1 MIVLQRKEDCCGCHA
16 CESVCPTR
24 CITMREDAEGFLYPE
39 TDVSKCID
47 CHLCEKVCPVIQSPL
62 RTGINVPLAKDF
74 LEPPRVFAARCGS
87 DALRMASASGG
98 AFTVLA
104 ERVIQN
110 GGVVFGARWNED
122 FTEAVHDFTET
133 LDGLSAFRG
142 SKYLQSRIGDAFKKC
157 REFLLAGREVMFTG
171 TPCQIAG
178 LRRALRR
185 DFPKLLA
192 VDIACHS
199 TPSPKVWKAFWT
211 DLWERESIETPVD
224 VLFRKKVFDT
234 KNKRWNCAMFS
245 VETPAGTAFCKPL
258 YATSYGKGFGQG
270 LFSRPSCHECP
281 SKNRT
286 SGSDITIG
294 DFWGV
299 EKYYPQLKSNEGLS
313 VVICNTERGNTAFDA
328 VKSGFGILQE
338 ARYEQAVPANG
349 GLKNET
355 HRHPRREAFFQAFNS
370 AENVQTA
377 VSVIGEFT
385 KIPFPRR
392 VRNFAARCLRF
403 ALRRTGTLNLAKR
416 ILKRK

>member
-16 CESVCPTR
+16 CESVCPTQ
-24 CITMREDAEGFLYPE
+24 CISMREDAEGFLYPE
-39 TDVSKCID
+39 TDVSRCID

-74 LEPPRVFAARCGS
+74 LETSRVFAAQCGS
-87 DALRMASASGG
+87 DDLRMASASGG

-110 GGVVFGARWNED
+110 GGVVFGARWNAD

-133 LDGLSAFRG
+133 LEGLSAFRG

-199 TPSPKVWKAFWT
+199 TPSPKVWKAYFA
-211 DLWERESIETPVD
+211 DLIARKKLGTVRN
-224 VLFRKKVFDT
+224 VFFRKKIFDKKRNAWDCT
-234 KNKRWNCAMFS
+234 KFFVEGENQPYVDS
-245 VETPAGTAFCKPL
+245 V
-258 YATSYGKGFGQG
+258 YGIPYGVGFLNG
-270 LFSRPSCHECP
+270 LFSRPSCPECP

-286 SGSDITIG
+286 SGSDISLG
-294 DFWGV
+294 DFWGI
-299 EKYYPQLKSNEGLS
+299 EKYYPNLKMRDGLS
-313 VVICNTERGNTAFDA
+313 VVICHTARGNAAFES
-328 VKSGFGILQE
+328 VKSGFGILQK
-338 ARYEQAVPANG
+338 ATYEQAIAQNG
-349 GLKNET
+349 GLRPETRKHPKRDAYFKEFNEAT
-355 HRHPRREAFFQAFNS
+355 SSSETSGIIR
-370 AENVQTA
+370 
-377 VSVIGEFT
+377 EFT
-385 KIPFPRR
+385 KTPFPRR
-392 VRNFAARCLRF
+392 VLNFAVCCVGF
-403 ALRRTGTLNLAKR
+403 VLRRTGTLTLAKR
-416 ILKRK
+416 ILRK